1 MPKSNAR
8 RNATVMRAGPQPE
21 GARPATGWGRSPL
34 VRHGVLAVVTGLLV
48 FAFWRSRMEW
58 TPDMRLWRA
67 VGDAAVVLLFTSLA
81 MGPAARLSATA
92 AKGLHW
98 RRQVGVW
105 AALAALVHSLLV
117 IDGWATWSVRRFLGY
132 ELIPQ
137 LGREA
142 RLEPGFGLANLV
154 GLVAAGWLLLL
165 LATSS
170 DRAVRWL
177 GPRGW
182 KWLHGGSHVVFYLVV
197 LHSGYFLF
205 MHYTASFHRAVPD
218 PNWFR
223 FPMLALAAVVLA
235 LKWAAFGHTVRRSR
249 PRASA
254 PAGRRGR
261 S

>member
-1 MPKSNAR
+1 MPRTSAR
-8 RNATVMRAGPQPE
+8 RNVVATDGTKQHDVPPANAG
-21 GARPATGWGRSPL
+21 RRSAL
-34 VRHGVLAVVTGLLV
+34 IRHCVLAVATGLLIL
-48 FAFWRSRMEW
+48 AFWRSRMEW

-67 VGDAAVVLLFTSLA
+67 VGDAAIVLLFGTLA
-81 MGPAARLSATA
+81 MGPAARLSAFA
-92 AKGLHW
+92 ARGLHW

-105 AALAALVHSLLV
+105 AALAALLHSLLV

-132 ELIPQ
+132 EFVPQ

-154 GLVAAGWLLLL
+154 GLVAVGWLLVL

-170 DRAVRWL
+170 ERAVRWL

-182 KWLHGGSHVVFYLVV
+182 KWLHGGSNVVFYLAV

-205 MHYTASFHRAVPD
+205 MHYTASFHRAVPAE
-218 PNWFR
+218 NWFR

-235 LKWAAFGHTVRRSR
+235 LKWAAFGRTVRRSET
-249 PRASA
+249 RASS
-254 PAGRRGR
+254 PAGKRDSR
-261 S
+261 